1 MFIATGSFFLGQ
13 AKVIPKPIRVFPVL
27 TILALLPLILML
39 FWLARVRLSRRS
51 SQSSLVDPYS
61 VIHPIGSP
69 RIAQL

>member
-1 MFIATGSFFLGQ
+1 
-13 AKVIPKPIRVFPVL
+13 V
-27 TILALLPLILML
+27 ALLPLILML

-69 RIAQL
+69 TIAQS